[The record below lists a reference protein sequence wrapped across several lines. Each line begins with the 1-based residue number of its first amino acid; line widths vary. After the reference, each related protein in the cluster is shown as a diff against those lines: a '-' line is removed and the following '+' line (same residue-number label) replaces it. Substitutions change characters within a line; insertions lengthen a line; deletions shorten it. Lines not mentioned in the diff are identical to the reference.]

1 MANPQPTPFVRFST
15 ELLGAL
21 VRSPMPATQQRIVL
35 VVVLRTYGDHGRKEA
50 ELSLGLLHALTGRD
64 KGTLRRALCD
74 LIAEGVITVLRPAV
88 GRRPQVL
95 ALQKDYEAWG
105 RYSVPK
111 SLPCAAVGAAAAVGR
126 EATVGGEAT
135 VGREATVG
143 GQATVTVAER
153 PPYAPPMVGRAATTI
168 EKSKEDTEK
177 SPPKVPPCRLSDRRC
192 SRSARGAVRRAR
204 RGPSFDDFWRAYPNR
219 QAKPLAAKRW
229 ERLDMVSRQRSVEVA
244 AVMCESVRRGYR
256 DAALCPHAA
265 TFLNQA
271 RYDDWYDEAGVL
283 VLPPGYGPRLTQ
295 GQDRSRDLIAQVMQ
309 EDYA

>member
-1 MANPQPTPFVRFST
+1 MQP
-15 ELLGAL
+15 GA
-21 VRSPMPATQQRIVL
+21 T
-35 VVVLRTYGDHGRKEA
+35 
-50 ELSLGLLHALTGRD
+50 
-64 KGTLRRALCD
+64 
-74 LIAEGVITVLRPAV
+74 
-88 GRRPQVL
+88 
-95 ALQKDYEAWG
+95 
-105 RYSVPK
+105 
-111 SLPCAAVGAAAAVGR
+111 VGAA
-126 EATVGGEAT
+126 ATVGGEAT

-168 EKSKEDTEK
+168 EKSKEDKEK
-177 SPPKVPPCRLSDRRC
+177 SPPKSPPVP
-192 SRSARGAVRRAR
+192 AVRPDAFGAR
-204 RGPSFDDFWRAYPNR
+204 EALSGELVEDPSFDDFWRAYPNR

-283 VLPPGYGPRLTQ
+283 VLPPGYGPPLTQ
-295 GQDRSRDLIAQVMQ
+295 SQDRSRDLIAQVMQ

>member
-21 VRSPMPATQQRIVL
+21 TCSPMPATQQRIVL
-35 VVVLRTYGDHGRKEA
+35 AVVLRTYGDHGRKEA
-50 ELSLGLLHALTGRD
+50 ELSLGLLHGLTGQD

-74 LIAEGVITVLRPAV
+74 LIAEGVIAVLRPAV

-95 ALQKDYEAWG
+95 TLQKDYEAWG
-105 RYSVPK
+105 RYSVLRVAP
-111 SLPCAAVGAAAAVGR
+111 AAMAGATATVGGAATVGR

-135 VGREATVG
+135 V
-143 GQATVTVAER
+143 TVADR

-168 EKSKEDTEK
+168 EKSKEDKEK
-177 SPPKVPPCRLSDRRC
+177 SPPESPPVPACRGGLPPVPCEELCGELVEDS
-192 SRSARGAVRRAR
+192 
-204 RGPSFDDFWRAYPNR
+204 SFDDFWRAYPNR

-229 ERLDMVSRQRSVEVA
+229 ERLDMLSRQRSVEVA
-244 AVMCESVRRGYR
+244 AVMRESVRCGYR

-283 VLPPGYGPRLTQ
+283 VVPPGYGPRLTH
-295 GQDRSRDLIAQVMQ
+295 GQDRSRQLIAHVMQ